1 MGHHNIPWNLFHL
14 SFLELSFAF
23 TLLFIDVWNL
33 FYFVWY
39 FPCWPEAL
47 VLESCKRK
55 LLVHQQEKW
64 EKYCIANWVL
74 CCMINFLKCCKYILI
89 MLEAFKC
96 VSQLNLQSLY
106 LAFLYFKVIW
116 SYRISSSCQVPAIV
130 LINFSLIVYLRL
142 LLFWGEYWPKMLLTH
157 TFYSQQGFWVVK
169 ETMQNSICALT

>member
-1 MGHHNIPWNLFHL
+1 MTFHETFSILASWSFLLLSLCFLLTCGIYSTLCDSFLVDLKLWHWNLVK
-14 SFLELSFAF
+14 E
-23 TLLFIDVWNL
+23 NC
-33 FYFVWY
+33 FVY
-39 FPCWPEAL
+39 
-47 VLESCKRK
+47 
-55 LLVHQQEKW
+55 QQEKW

-106 LAFLYFKVIW
+106 LAFPYFKVIW

-142 LLFWGEYWPKMLLTH
+142 LLFWGGYWPKMLLTH
-157 TFYSQQGFWVVK
+157 TFYSQQGCWVVK